1 MGSAVMTMKGSR
13 SRRKPATPVP
23 AEEVPAQNVP
33 VAEPDLAVTVARL
46 ARLAPVGKA
55 EIMANIALHFERLA
69 LQAEVTT
76 RLRLCHFLAQ
86 AAHETNRFR
95 TLEEQGGPAQFARY
109 EGRADLG
116 NSEAGDG
123 ARYHGRGVFQLT
135 GRANYRRY
143 GRMLNVDLEGRPE
156 LALDPRI
163 SIQIAF
169 AYWRDRN
176 LNAAADRDDAARVT
190 QLINGGANG
199 LADRRQLLATAK
211 GIWV

>member
-1 MGSAVMTMKGSR
+1 MSMQGSR
-13 SRRKPATPVP
+13 SREKRAAPVP
-23 AEEVPAQNVP
+23 AEDLPAEKPEVAAV
-33 VAEPDLAVTVARL
+33 PDLAVTVARL

-55 EIMANIALHFERLA
+55 EIIANIALNFERLA
-69 LQAEVTT
+69 AQAEVTT

-86 AAHETNRFR
+86 AVHEIDRFR
-95 TLEEQGGPAQFARY
+95 TLEERGGPARLARY

-116 NSEAGDG
+116 NSEPGDG

-135 GRANYRRY
+135 GRANYQRY
-143 GRMLNVDLEGRPE
+143 GRMLNIDLEGQPE

-211 GIWV
+211 GIWG

>member
-1 MGSAVMTMKGSR
+1 MSMKGSR
-13 SRRKPATPVP
+13 SRRKSAAPVP
-23 AEEVPAQNVP
+23 AEDLPVEMPEA

-55 EIMANIALHFERLA
+55 EIMANIA
-69 LQAEVTT
+69 

-199 LADRRQLLATAK
+199 LSDRRQLLATAK

>member
-1 MGSAVMTMKGSR
+1 MSMKGSR
-13 SRRKPATPVP
+13 SRRKSAAPVP
-23 AEEVPAQNVP
+23 AEDLP
-33 VAEPDLAVTVARL
+33 VEMPEAVAAPDLAVTVARL

-69 LQAEVTT
+69 VQAEVTT